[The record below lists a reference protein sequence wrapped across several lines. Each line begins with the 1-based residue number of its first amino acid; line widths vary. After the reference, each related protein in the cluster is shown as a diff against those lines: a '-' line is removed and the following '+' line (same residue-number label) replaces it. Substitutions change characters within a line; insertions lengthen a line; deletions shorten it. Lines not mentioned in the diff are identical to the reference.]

1 MWILDISN
9 SNYYKLQFIATTTTY
24 PSYVPHLWSP
34 IEIEFEALDF
44 QTKKERAREGCEKIS
59 IINRKPRTREFCG
72 KHARYNVPI
81 HTILH

>member
-9 SNYYKLQFIATTTTY
+9 SNYYKLQLIATTTTTTY

-44 QTKKERAREGCEKIS
+44 QTKKERA
-59 IINRKPRTREFCG
+59 
-72 KHARYNVPI
+72 
-81 HTILH
+81 